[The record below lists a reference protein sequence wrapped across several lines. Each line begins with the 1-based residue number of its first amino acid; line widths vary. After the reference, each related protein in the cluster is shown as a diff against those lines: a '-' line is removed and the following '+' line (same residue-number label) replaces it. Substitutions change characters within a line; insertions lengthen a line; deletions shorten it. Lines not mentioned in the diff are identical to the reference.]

1 MNLDDLDRITNPGVL
16 PAAPRALHE
25 LAVHHHLPFVIAAV
39 PNPDGEHY
47 GLLVEVAAGA
57 CSSVVAGML
66 RDIAGDLEA
75 MHEQHA

>member
-1 MNLDDLDRITNPGVL
+1 MNLDDLDPVSNPGVL

-25 LAVHHHLPFVIAAV
+25 IAVHHHLPFLIAAV

-47 GLLVEVAAGA
+47 GMLVEVAEGA
-57 CSSVVAGML
+57 CAALVASMI
-66 RDIAGDLEA
+66 RDVADGLDA